1 VRLIR
6 NMKTAVGMAVVAGS
20 LFGASAM
27 AENLELKMSGYYP
40 ESNALWPEQVASPIA
55 KIAEVT
61 NGRVKIKAYPSNTL
75 VAPKDVY
82 RSIQTGLVG
91 VDWVFGPFN
100 PGAWPLLDVVSLPGL
115 FPNQSVSNQV
125 LQALFKKHP
134 EMEQQFPS
142 TVKHIVSQVHMRADL
157 HSRMPISTLAD
168 LKGKVIGCQ
177 SPSMAQALAALG
189 ASSTVIKF
197 SEAYTSLERGVLDGV
212 MVAWGSVGAFRLDE
226 VAKNHTMLGLSPGV
240 SHWMFNR
247 KDWDKISKDDQ
258 MKIEL
263 LAPELQATIAR
274 GNIDGARKARVDLAT
289 AAKGHK
295 FFTLSDQDTATM
307 REKFRPL
314 WNEWADKMEAKGLPG
329 KAVLKDAE
337 ELVLLYST
345 F

>member
-1 VRLIR
+1 MRLIR

-134 EMEQQFPS
+134 EMEQVDLPLY
-142 TVKHIVSQVHMRADL
+142 QVLTD
-157 HSRMPISTLAD
+157 T
-168 LKGKVIGCQ
+168 
-177 SPSMAQALAALG
+177 
-189 ASSTVIKF
+189 
-197 SEAYTSLERGVLDGV
+197 E
-212 MVAWGSVGAFRLDE
+212 
-226 VAKNHTMLGLSPGV
+226 
-240 SHWMFNR
+240 
-247 KDWDKISKDDQ
+247 
-258 MKIEL
+258 EL
-263 LAPELQATIAR
+263 LR
-274 GNIDGARKARVDLAT
+274 
-289 AAKGHK
+289 
-295 FFTLSDQDTATM
+295 
-307 REKFRPL
+307 
-314 WNEWADKMEAKGLPG
+314 
-329 KAVLKDAE
+329 
-337 ELVLLYST
+337 
-345 F
+345 